1 MVDQVFCGVISTQ
14 IGIWAFGAPLSLIW
28 MPCFLLSSTY
38 SFSLWLPRLIVTS
51 VNQFISHEHLS
62 HLLGMITGTYY
73 KARLNGRE
81 FEWTPGVG
89 DGQGGL
95 VCCNSWGRKEVDTI
109 EWLNWTELNWGASQV
124 ALFVKNLSANAGNLS
139 DWGSILGL
147 GRSLGEGNE
156 NPLQYSCLENPM
168 NRGAWLSTVH
178 RVAKVRHNWTHVALK
193 GWVKWNESH
202 SVMSNSLSPHELY
215 SPWNS
220 PGQNTEV
227 GSLSLLHGT
236 FPTEALNPGLPHYR
250 QILYQLSHKGKPLK
264 G

>member
-1 MVDQVFCGVISTQ
+1 MNSGSWWC
-14 IGIWAFGAPLSLIW
+14 
-28 MPCFLLSSTY
+28 
-38 SFSLWLPRLIVTS
+38 
-51 VNQFISHEHLS
+51 
-62 HLLGMITGTYY
+62 TG
-73 KARLNGRE
+73 R
-81 FEWTPGVG
+81 PGVL
-89 DGQGGL
+89 QFVGL
-95 VCCNSWGRKEVDTI
+95 QRVGH
-109 EWLNWTELNWGASQV
+109 NWATELNWGASQV
-124 ALFVKNLSANAGNLS
+124 ALFVKNLSANADNLS

-147 GRSLGEGNE
+147 GRSLGEGHE
-156 NPLQYSCLENPM
+156 NPLQYSCLENHM
-168 NRGAWLSTVH
+168 NRGAWLSIVH
-178 RVAKVRHNWTHVALK
+178 RVAKVRHHWSHIALK

-236 FPTEALNPGLPHYR
+236 FPTEALNPGLPHCR